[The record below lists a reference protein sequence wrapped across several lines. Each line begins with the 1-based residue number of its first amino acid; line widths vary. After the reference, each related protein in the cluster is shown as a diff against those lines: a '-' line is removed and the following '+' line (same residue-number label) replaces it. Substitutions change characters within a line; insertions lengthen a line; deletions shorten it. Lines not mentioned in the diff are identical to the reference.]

1 MKNKTALITA
11 ILICELAGVIGS
23 IFTSP
28 SISGW
33 YGKLNK
39 PEFTPPSWLFAPAW
53 VTLYLFM
60 GVSAYLVWEKGARKK
75 EVRDAL
81 SIFAVQLL
89 LNIFWSI
96 FFFGLRCSL
105 CGFVEILLLW
115 LAIVVT
121 IIKFHKVSK
130 PAALLLIPYILW
142 VSFAAA
148 LNFYVWKLN
157 P

>member
-33 YGKLNK
+33 YDKLNK

-130 PAALLLIPYILW
+130 PAALLFIPYILW